1 MALTDIIKG
10 VADPR
15 NITLFKSGAKG
26 GNKILLALVDDLH
39 EIACRFTNEQEMGM
53 AKAVL
58 FSFIPK
64 ATEAFEDYTRNAIK
78 VYGEQFPNRP
88 KEGVL
93 YAALITKQITIGEDK
108 KKGVSFQIDA
118 LNPVFYGILPLKKG
132 QEVVLG
138 ETQVLKTSEGW
149 EIYRE
154 KESVWTH
161 PGYEESSELQDT
173 NDEVEYLEIDPE
185 APSPN
190 PDCSLNGVATD
201 F

>member
-15 NITLFKSGAKG
+15 NITLFKAGAKG

-58 FSFIPK
+58 LSFIPK
-64 ATEAFEDYTRNAIK
+64 ATEAFEDYTRTAYK
-78 VYGEQFPNRP
+78 VYGEQFPHHP
-88 KEGVL
+88 KEGVV
-93 YAALITKQITIGEDK
+93 YTANITKQITIGEDK
-108 KKGVSFQIDA
+108 KGMSFQIDA
-118 LNPVFYGILPLKKG
+118 LNPIFYGILPLKKG

-138 ETQVLKTSEGW
+138 ENRVLKTSEGW

-154 KESVWTH
+154 KKSVWTH
-161 PGYEESSELQDT
+161 PDYEESSELQDT
-173 NDEVEYLEIDPE
+173 DDKVEYLEIDPE
-185 APSPN
+185 VPSPS

>member
-39 EIACRFTNEQEMGM
+39 EIACRFTSEKEMGM

-58 FSFIPK
+58 LSFIPK
-64 ATEAFEDYTRNAIK
+64 ATEAFEDYTRTAYK
-78 VYGEQFPNRP
+78 VYGEQFPHHP

-118 LNPVFYGILPLKKG
+118 LNPVFYGILPLKEG
-132 QEVVLG
+132 EEIVLG
-138 ETQVLKTSEGW
+138 EARVLKTSEGCW

-161 PGYEESSELQDT
+161 PGYEESSDT
-173 NDEVEYLEIDPE
+173 NDGVEYLEIDPE
-185 APSPN
+185 APSPS